1 MDVSM
6 QIKKTALRTALG
18 YIEKNPEENV
28 LRAIMAMGSR
38 K

>member
-18 YIEKNPEENV
+18 YIEK
-28 LRAIMAMGSR
+28 SR
-38 K
+38 GKCAQTDGLGG